1 MVRYVFRKG
10 SQARKDASRPIQ
22 LSKTQA
28 QQNAISR
35 RDGARGLYNTL
46 LAKGCR
52 ESRVPEHTRSLA
64 CEIKSTRVSTPQ
76 VCRKRPAF
84 PAQWF

>member
-46 LAKGCR
+46 
-52 ESRVPEHTRSLA
+52 
-64 CEIKSTRVSTPQ
+64 
-76 VCRKRPAF
+76 
-84 PAQWF
+84 